1 MKHMLIKLSP
11 DIDSLT
17 VSADGLESTTIL
29 GFAEQQPKPV
39 EVATLDKPVLLT
51 DVHKIN
57 QLPSNV
63 RDAVFALYQSYPRT
77 VEYDGVSVS
86 WSPTNYPRVW
96 CPSIDTIFLA
106 RGLKPYLGEI
116 TSAAEIGTGS
126 GFIIKY
132 ILTHAPKLESGVA
145 SDINIE
151 AVRCATDALSDEPDR
166 HKISFVLPDSNSS
179 SLELSGKFDLI
190 VTNPPYIPRPGA
202 NIDNPYEGLNLVYQ
216 LSQEAKDML
225 NPGGQIIMN
234 LSSLAGDE
242 PLSWFTDNGWNV
254 EALETMR
261 VPLKVNNVTSGVSEE
276 SQRWL
281 KYLETKGNLE
291 IDEGESD
298 GYRFW
303 HTLRLYRITQA

>member
-1 MKHMLIKLSP
+1 MLIKLSP
-11 DIDSLT
+11 DIDKLT
-17 VSADGLESTTIL
+17 ICADGLESTTIL
-29 GFAEQQPKPV
+29 GFAEQQSQPV
-39 EVATLDKPVLLT
+39 EVASIDKPVLLT
-51 DVHKIN
+51 DAYQIN
-57 QLPSNV
+57 QLPSNL
-63 RDAVFALYQSYPRT
+63 RDAAFALYQSYPRT
-77 VEYDGVSVS
+77 VEYDSVSVS

-132 ILTHAPKLESGVA
+132 ILTHAPKLETGVA

-151 AVRCATDALSDEPDR
+151 AVRCATDALANEPDR
-166 HKISFVLPDSNSS
+166 NKISFVLPDSEAS
-179 SLELSGKFDLI
+179 SLGLNGKFDLI

-216 LSQEAKDML
+216 LSQEAKEML

-234 LSSLAGDE
+234 ISSLAGDE
-242 PLSWFTDNGWNV
+242 PLSWFTDNGWKV

-261 VPLKVNNVTSGVSEE
+261 VPLKVNNVTSGVSDE
-276 SQRWL
+276 SQQWL
-281 KYLETKGNLE
+281 KYLEEKGSLE
-291 IDEGESD
+291 IDENETD

-303 HTLRLYRITQA
+303 HILRLYRITLA